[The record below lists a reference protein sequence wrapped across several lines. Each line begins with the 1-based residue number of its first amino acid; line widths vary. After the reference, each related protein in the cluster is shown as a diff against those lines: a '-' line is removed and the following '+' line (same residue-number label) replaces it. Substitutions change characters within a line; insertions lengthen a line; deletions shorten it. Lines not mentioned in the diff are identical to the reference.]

1 MGGLRVVLERVVTTF
16 NEFGVIPV
24 FRDLDGKVVVLKE
37 VPFSSAEEARRAAHI
52 YAQVLGGAV
61 ACRHD
66 PGADTVGQGVIIG
79 KYGVM
84 AAEKSAHPP
93 VRSGPDNVT
102 RLIDHMGPQTGVRLR

>member
-1 MGGLRVVLERVVTTF
+1 MREDGRASLAQQK
-16 NEFGVIPV
+16 NESVQDDTVIRREPAPADRAAV
-24 FRDLDGKVVVLKE
+24 PTK

-52 YAQVLGGAV
+52 YAEVLGGAV

-84 AAEKSAHPP
+84 AEEKSAHLP
-93 VRSGPDNVT
+93 VRSNPDNVI
-102 RLIDHMGPQTGVRLR
+102 RLKDHRAAQRT